1 MTFAGEAGPGH
12 DPGTQADAP
21 APKPKR
27 ERFYALDALR
37 GLAIALM
44 IFVNLAGN
52 WSLPPTF
59 AHSDWVGVT
68 LADTVFPA
76 FLEAMG
82 TAMPYGSRTGW
93 RRAFGRAAMLFLV
106 GSALVSFRYG
116 LPFGLTMGVL
126 QLIGA
131 TYLLT
136 WLVMRLPRVAQ
147 TPVVAAIGIGV
158 IAAYLFF
165 PVPGVG
171 AGSFEPDANLGDW
184 FDAWLG
190 LETHPEGPHAWLP
203 ATITVYLG
211 VLAGHISREHT
222 GRPRLI
228 RLAALG
234 GGSLALGLALSP
246 VVPVIKHLWT
256 PTFAL
261 VTGGIALLALVLLAL
276 CIPAGSRGG
285 VFRPLVILGGHALV
299 AYAFAET
306 VLARMRDD
314 WPWPDWEPIV
324 TERWGEL
331 TAGVLFPLAA
341 VLTCLLLAWV
351 MERLDIHIR
360 L

>member
-1 MTFAGEAGPGH
+1 MTSAGEAPPGH
-12 DPGTQADAP
+12 DTVTQADTP
-21 APKPKR
+21 PPKR

-68 LADTVFPA
+68 LADTVFPG
-76 FLEAMG
+76 FLVAMG
-82 TAMPYGSRTGW
+82 TAMPYGTRTGW
-93 RRAFGRAAMLFLV
+93 RRAVGRASMLILV
-106 GSALVSFRYG
+106 GSALVSFRYE
-116 LPFGLTMGVL
+116 LPFGLTVGVL
-126 QLIGA
+126 QLIGV

-147 TPVVAAIGIGV
+147 TPVVVAVLVGV
-158 IAAYLFF
+158 TAAYLWF

-171 AGSFEPDANLGDW
+171 AGSFEPSDNLGDW
-184 FDAWLG
+184 FDAWWVP
-190 LETHPEGPHAWLP
+190 ESPPEGPHAWLP
-203 ATITVYLG
+203 AMLSVYLG
-211 VLAGHISREHT
+211 VLAGRISREHA

-234 GGSLALGLALSP
+234 GGSLLLGLVLSP

-261 VTGGIALLALVLLAL
+261 VTGGIAILALVLLAL

-285 VFRPLVILGGHALV
+285 AFRPLVVLGGHALV
-299 AYAFAET
+299 AYAFSET
-306 VLARMRDD
+306 ILARVRDD
-314 WPWPDWEPIV
+314 WLWPTWEPIV

-331 TAGVLFPLAA
+331 AAGVVFPLAA